1 MKQEIIK
8 LKKQIIT
15 VEKQK
20 KEHWNSRNIEHWVKE
35 LRRKEFD
42 KKIEQ
47 IKDAIKTFEIYI
59 DEDNYNL
66 MID

>member
-1 MKQEIIK
+1 MRQEIKKLKESIIK
-8 LKKQIIT
+8 L
-15 VEKQK
+15 ERQK
-20 KEHWNSRNIEHWVKE
+20 EEHWNSRNIEHWVKE

-59 DEDNYNL
+59 DKDNYNL